1 MPLAEYPSQCSVMGR
16 SKTSHHSPPASGASR
31 WPPSCRPVERTHA
44 LTLSILGS
52 AVADDL
58 IAANPA
64 HVRGAGATKRAQQI
78 EPGRRRDDQHAARR
92 IMIFPAYLPLAAANT
107 GREGDDRIR
116 EVKN

>member
-1 MPLAEYPSQCSVMGR
+1 LPTRRAHAY
-16 SKTSHHSPPASGASR
+16 
-31 WPPSCRPVERTHA
+31 A